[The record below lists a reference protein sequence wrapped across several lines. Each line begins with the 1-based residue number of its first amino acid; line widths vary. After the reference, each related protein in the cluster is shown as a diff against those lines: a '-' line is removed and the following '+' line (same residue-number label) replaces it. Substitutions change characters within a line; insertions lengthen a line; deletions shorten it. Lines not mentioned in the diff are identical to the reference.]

1 MMDINMDIN
10 MDMVTDTEAVTINI
24 HQDQA
29 NMDLEVHWDKD
40 ALKHTDLTLVD
51 VITTEKEV

>member
-1 MMDINMDIN
+1 